1 MAERSPLFLG
11 LARPPKY
18 LGLPVGYLVV
28 LATGVVLPFIWT
40 KSMVF
45 FLIGIVAYPILW
57 FVADREPHFFEVLR
71 VSYGSVRATK
81 NRALHGA
88 AGRDAADIR
97 RGPAIHP
104 QVHRCD
110 RSARASRGEAGD
122 YGVLSAGVVRRSD
135 TAGVEQNNVLRLR
148 MAAARERC
156 CSLCIRQ

>member
-45 FLIGIVAYPILW
+45 FLIGLVAYPILW

-71 VSYGSVRATK
+71 VSYGSVRPTKIANLPPSGIASLASAPHMRPAT
-81 NRALHGA
+81 
-88 AGRDAADIR
+88 
-97 RGPAIHP
+97 
-104 QVHRCD
+104 
-110 RSARASRGEAGD
+110 
-122 YGVLSAGVVRRSD
+122 
-135 TAGVEQNNVLRLR
+135 
-148 MAAARERC
+148 
-156 CSLCIRQ
+156 

>member
-45 FLIGIVAYPILW
+45 FLIGIIAYPVLW

-81 NRALHGA
+81 NRALHG
-88 AGRDAADIR
+88 
-97 RGPAIHP
+97 
-104 QVHRCD
+104 
-110 RSARASRGEAGD
+110 GD
-122 YGVLSAGVVRRSD
+122 SFGA
-135 TAGVEQNNVLRLR
+135 
-148 MAAARERC
+148 
-156 CSLCIRQ
+156 